1 MLSCQPLPVGML
13 LLLLGYALMVAP
25 PGRKL
30 MGAPIT
36 EVGFHVQEGSDVAAV
51 AAAIGLAPELPTEI
65 SGIDSLAF
73 FEAEDA
79 QCFAKMIVGRNSCRH
94 ENGCWIY

>member
-1 MLSCQPLPVGML
+1 
-13 LLLLGYALMVAP
+13 
-25 PGRKL
+25 

-73 FEAEDA
+73 FKAEDA
-79 QCFAKMIVGRNSCRH
+79 QCFAKMIVGWNSCRH

>member
-1 MLSCQPLPVGML
+1 ML
-13 LLLLGYALMVAP
+13 LLVLLGYALMVAP
-25 PGRKL
+25 RKL

-73 FEAEDA
+73 FKAEDA
-79 QCFAKMIVGRNSCRH
+79 QCFAKMIVGWNSCRH